1 MANQHATPRPNQ
13 AVGVRLYVEYDLV
26 EGAVVE
32 LGESHAHYV
41 RTVMRRKAG
50 EPARLF
56 NGRDGEW
63 SARIDVLHKG
73 SGGLLPQNQR
83 RLQVPEPGPWLLFAP
98 LKRAPLDF
106 LVQKAVELGASV
118 LQPVQTANTN
128 TGRINLDRM
137 NANAIEAAEQC
148 ERLTV
153 PEVRSAEK
161 HTFLLENWP
170 EDRYLL
176 VCAEHG
182 AAQPIDN
189 VLRAAPRDSAWGI
202 LTGPEGGF
210 VSSELNQLR
219 KLPFAR
225 TVSLGPRILRAE
237 TAALAAL
244 TCWQAVLG
252 DWRDGRPEF
261 HETSTRTT

>member
-1 MANQHATPRPNQ
+1 M
-13 AVGVRLYVEYDLV
+13 RLYTEQDL
-26 EGAVVE
+26 ARDRPIP
-32 LGESHAHYV
+32 LTAPQAHYL
-41 RTVMRRKAG
+41 RNVMRANVG
-50 EPARLF
+50 DDVLLF